1 MTEKIEDAVF
11 SVVDTETT
19 GLDLSKAR
27 VINIAAVKVQNFK
40 IIDFYNTFINPE
52 MIIPPESIKWHNIT
66 DEMVKDKPKVEEILP
81 DFMKFVGTSVIVG
94 HHINFDIKMIN
105 KELNGCFGCQL
116 HNQWLDTMLIYSR
129 AIIKKEDH
137 LTLDHLFDV
146 YNVKCNGRHTALGD
160 ALATAE
166 VFTKMVFQAN
176 EHYST
181 IRELVDCQKS
191 LLT

>member
-1 MTEKIEDAVF
+1 
-11 SVVDTETT
+11 
-19 GLDLSKAR
+19 
-27 VINIAAVKVQNFK
+27 
-40 IIDFYNTFINPE
+40 
-52 MIIPPESIKWHNIT
+52 
-66 DEMVKDKPKVEEILP
+66 
-81 DFMKFVGTSVIVG
+81 
-94 HHINFDIKMIN
+94 MIN
-105 KELNGCFGCQL
+105 KELSSCFGCQI

-137 LTLDHLFDV
+137 LSLDHLFDV

-166 VFTKMVFQAN
+166 VFTKMIFQAN